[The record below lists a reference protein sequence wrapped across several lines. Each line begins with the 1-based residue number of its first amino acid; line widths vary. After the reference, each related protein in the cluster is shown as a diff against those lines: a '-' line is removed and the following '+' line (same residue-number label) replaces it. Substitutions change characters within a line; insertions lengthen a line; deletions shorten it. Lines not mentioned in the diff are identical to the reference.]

1 MYATTGLSRKQIQ
14 WVCQQIREM
23 SGSDQK
29 RPWPPIL
36 GLFTGV
42 RVTLTYLRRNRS
54 QADLA
59 ETFGVSQPTIS
70 RAIAALTGPIG
81 AVLAGWVPTADDLAD
96 DVPYVVDGSLLP
108 CWSWASQPD
117 LYSGKHHTTGVNVQV
132 AATLSG
138 TVVWVSD
145 PLPGCTHDLTAL
157 RAHGFLD
164 GLTATSM
171 IADKGYQGSGM
182 ITPVKKPIGGTLTDN
197 EKNYNTDVNSLR
209 AVIER
214 VIAHLKNWR
223 ILHTDYRRPFHT
235 FAQTITTVIALHFYT
250 LAP

>member
-1 MYATTGLSRKQIQ
+1 MYSTTGVTRRQFGQICRF
-14 WVCQQIREM
+14 VRE
-23 SGSDQK
+23 SVTEDT
-29 RPWPPIL
+29 WPPIL
-36 GLFTGV
+36 GLSASV
-42 RVTLTYLRRNRS
+42 RVTLTYLRRNRT

-70 RAIAALTGPIG
+70 RAVTAMTGPIG

-108 CWSWASQPD
+108 CWSWASHPD

-132 AATLSG
+132 ACTLSG
-138 TVVWVSD
+138 APVWVSD
-145 PLPGCTHDLTAL
+145 PLPGSTHDLTAL
-157 RAHGFLD
+157 RAHGLLD
-164 GLTATSM
+164 HPTTPATL

-182 ITPVKKPIGGTLTDN
+182 ITPLKKPIGGTLTDDR
-197 EKNYNTDVNSLR
+197 KNYNTQVNRVR

-223 ILHTDYRRPFHT
+223 ILHTDYRRPFPT
-235 FAQTITTVIALHFYT
+235 FQQTITTVIALHFYT
-250 LAP
+250 LTA